1 LSERRRVRLGGAG
14 LDVLVF
20 VEGWFVAVVSSLAAA
35 VVVVVVVV
43 VAVVDDEGEDD
54 VVVPMRKRNVC
65 GIMA

>member
-35 VVVVVVVV
+35 VVVV
-43 VAVVDDEGEDD
+43 AVVDDEGEDD